1 MQMNSFF
8 DRWRKHKETKHD
20 DERHDES
27 TRNADRDPL
36 ACRHVLNRLGPRPV
50 LGSTV
55 RCSCK
60 QEGFGGSL
68 RSGLTANDDIE
79 VFCQWSGDDM
89 KRRTL

>member
-1 MQMNSFF
+1 
-8 DRWRKHKETKHD
+8 
-20 DERHDES
+20 
-27 TRNADRDPL
+27 
-36 ACRHVLNRLGPRPV
+36 V